1 MPWGIPH
8 CVGFAYNLDLN
19 LGEEIELIE
28 TISGV
33 HDAKPPYP
41 WVRNLS
47 SSSSLWLFH
56 GEHCVEVYTTRPRSE
71 QDGFRNC
78 YGTLRKK
85 NAFKSPTIA
94 V

>member
-1 MPWGIPH
+1 MPWGIPY

-28 TISGV
+28 TISEV
-33 HDAKPPYP
+33 YEVVPYP

-56 GEHCVEVYTTRPRSE
+56 GDYCVEVYTTRPRK
-71 QDGFRNC
+71 DFRNC

-85 NAFKSPTIA
+85 SAFKSPRIA